1 MTASAPACF
10 PRPTC
15 IPRLAMENL
24 NLGGSLAYQHDGCSL
39 LERRLDPNNVN
50 HIGLSKKTR
59 IDVSLPTMPDNVIV
73 TPVPLTNLPQ
83 QAVSLNLRHEDV
95 FPDLPQQDMEN
106 AKAISTPISSS
117 DKLPPPEPSTTIDI
131 SSAIYV
137 CKNIVFHSC
146 MKHLAL
152 DYFFVRDLIDAESLL
167 VQYIPSKAQIAD
179 TLTKSLGR
187 NLFHH
192 FRPKIEVSD
201 GSFILRGRIKET

>member
-1 MTASAPACF
+1 MYD
-10 PRPTC
+10 
-15 IPRLAMENL
+15 I
-24 NLGGSLAYQHDGCSL
+24 
-39 LERRLDPNNVN
+39 
-50 HIGLSKKTR
+50 
-59 IDVSLPTMPDNVIV
+59 
-73 TPVPLTNLPQ
+73 LTHFQ
-83 QAVSLNLRHEDV
+83 
-95 FPDLPQQDMEN
+95 MEN

-131 SSAIYV
+131 SSATYV

-146 MKHLAL
+146 MKYLAL

-192 FRPKIEVSD
+192 FRPKVGVSDGSFILRGRIPSKAQIADTLTKLFGRNLFHHFRPKVGVSD